1 MPSQR
6 NSARRRS
13 RRRRQRQREYR
24 RTGIFARVLVMLAV
38 VAAIVLGVAIFFRVN
53 TVEVQGNIIYSQE
66 QVVEASGLE
75 AGDNLL
81 MVNRAAVAGSI
92 KARMPYVRDVSVSP
106 VMPDTVVIRVAESE
120 LAALVRSDIG
130 EQWYLNTEGRVLG
143 STLEGF
149 RGQVVEL
156 TGFTVVAPKAGQ
168 PAAASEGQTENME
181 AALMVLRELEGT
193 GIIGEMTALNAE
205 KVYDLL
211 LYCGKRLE
219 IQLGSPDQL
228 EYKIQYLQ
236 LVLEELEEYQTGI
249 VDLTFDVKQ
258 VARFIPKTME
268 KEEEDDEKPVE
279 SDRNAEEAVETEE

>member
-268 KEEEDDEKPVE
+268 EEEEDDEKPVE